1 MSSNLHEFQN
11 YDSSFYGD
19 AVDELCTEENLKGR
33 RPSSHVECVKTE
45 QGDHQVS
52 NVSVVSVKE
61 ALNESKSTSDNLRSS
76 SSSNIPDINST
87 VEEGEGEPTIVASIA
102 SRIDEFNGNS
112 EPSLNRPV
120 SVVSKASSKESLAL
134 KSDQNKSPLQKQE
147 SSPPRF
153 TPTVPTAS
161 KGVSAENISISSSRR
176 RRSTS
181 SSTCGRFP
189 SPPSS
194 FSGSCL
200 CYNSRPGSGGESVL
214 NVTELAEALRQL
226 SRDARFRS
234 IRPLWRDP
242 NSRLLPSDE
251 TASVE
256 AMLREYNHL
265 LLTAAANT
273 NVSSSPTS
281 QLAVR
286 RPYHSTLNRW
296 RQQERIQIENFILAN
311 RLRNIRPSPETSRE
325 VLLKHYREYFITP
338 LTAQSLTKVSTL
350 DLDNS
355 MPRCRLRCSSARSAQ
370 LGTPKP
376 LKPLTSIVSARTTPA
391 PPQVSVCGC
400 TSTSR
405 GSVMATPRTREVL
418 DSLNSVRRALH
429 EQRVNGKL

>member
-1 MSSNLHEFQN
+1 M
-11 YDSSFYGD
+11 
-19 AVDELCTEENLKGR
+19 
-33 RPSSHVECVKTE
+33 
-45 QGDHQVS
+45 
-52 NVSVVSVKE
+52 
-61 ALNESKSTSDNLRSS
+61 
-76 SSSNIPDINST
+76 T
-87 VEEGEGEPTIVASIA
+87 V
-102 SRIDEFNGNS
+102 NGNS

-120 SVVSKASSKESLAL
+120 SVVSRASSKESLAL
-134 KSDQNKSPLQKQE
+134 KSDQNKSSLQKQK
-147 SSPPRF
+147 SPPPRS
-153 TPTVPTAS
+153 TPTVPAAS
-161 KGVSAENISISSSRR
+161 SLQVRRTSRGKGFSAENISISTSQR

-181 SSTCGRFP
+181 SSTC
-189 SPPSS
+189 SS
-194 FSGSCL
+194 
-200 CYNSRPGSGGESVL
+200 SRPGSGGESVL

-265 LLTAAANT
+265 LLTAAANA
-273 NVSSSPTS
+273 NISSSPTS

-370 LGTPKP
+370 LGTPRP
-376 LKPLTSIVSARTTPA
+376 LKSLTSIDSARTTPA
-391 PPQVSVCGC
+391 PPQASVCGC

-405 GSVMATPRTREVL
+405 GSVMETPRTREVL

-429 EQRVNGKL
+429 EQRVNGKI